1 MLSLLVRAA
10 SPYLNMPLRTL
21 HDACH
26 AMGGDDRGRACA
38 TCPVRDLCAAPA
50 IKAGAAAVA
59 SQPSA

>member
-1 MLSLLVRAA
+1 MLPLLV
-10 SPYLNMPLRTL
+10 SPYLNAPLRTL